1 MDKHTPAPVRAAS
14 RLLAALALAA
24 VASGCAPVGRYAKS
38 RANDLLDCV
47 TLQIGGGI
55 GLDVEA
61 KATEL
66 VATNVGF
73 ATGAR
78 YGLEGREAGLFNFEN
93 EGFPVCLFHTLAA
106 AGDGRMAERAER
118 YYGLPA
124 TFLLTDTRVRFRDSG
139 AHKEVL
145 DHTASIFGLNLH
157 VLPALATRG
166 HERVFGPD
174 VSWTMK
180 PVRALDVSVGASVV
194 PVSVLVGVSP
204 GEMLDF
210 VLGWTTLDIGGDDA
224 KQE

>member
-1 MDKHTPAPVRAAS
+1 MDKHTPAPIRAAS

-47 TLQIGGGI
+47 TLQVGGGI

-78 YGLEGREAGLFNFEN
+78 YGLEGRQTGLFNFEN
-93 EGFPVCLFHTLAA
+93 EGFPVCLLRTLAA
-106 AGDGRMAERAER
+106 AGDGRMAERADR

-139 AHKEVL
+139 TRKEVL
-145 DHTASIFGLNLH
+145 DHTASIFGFNLH
-157 VLPALATRG
+157 TIPVLALKG
-166 HERVFGPD
+166 HHRLFASD
-174 VSWTMK
+174 VEWAWK

-224 KQE
+224 GQE